1 MDAYY
6 AKTVKDGFF
15 KCIFFAAGTSRM
27 LPSTNI
33 TRIGGQDI
41 FDPHEH
47 TLCLE
52 CVIPK
57 EAVNSNTL
65 TINLMLNHWHGFQHH
80 ATPSE
85 WIAHQVWSQNDCIYR
100 YGYLHSWMLIS
111 DVDEFVVPM
120 GQYRNFDQILAV
132 VPSNYCALQVLH
144 YRFKALQSVGTS
156 EPKYRLRNYVHR
168 DRQHYSRDASSKN
181 FVRPH
186 LVHYFSVHQVTRS
199 VKNSPVFYAD
209 VETHARL
216 QHYRNELITPSEE
229 KYFVIDTNI
238 WSYLNQMKD
247 TTTDSL

>member
-6 AKTVKDGFF
+6 AKIVKDGFY

-27 LPSTNI
+27 LRPTI
-33 TRIGGQDI
+33 VTRIGGQEI

-52 CVIPK
+52 FTIIPWH
-57 EAVNSNTL
+57 
-65 TINLMLNHWHGFQHH
+65 IDHWHGFQHH

-85 WIAHQVWSQNDCIYR
+85 WIAQQIWSQNDCIYR

-168 DRQHYSRDASSKN
+168 DRQHHSPNANSKN

-186 LVHYFSVHQVTRS
+186 LVHYFAVHQVTRS
-199 VKNSPVFYAD
+199 TKNSPVFYAD
-209 VETHARL
+209 VETHKNVLFIHTA
-216 QHYRNELITPSEE
+216 
-229 KYFVIDTNI
+229 IDHI
-238 WSYLNQMKD
+238 CLLSSKV
-247 TTTDSL
+247 